1 MSDLEKLEFAI
12 DKTIEETGNFN
23 LSEYLRTGNIL
34 LFVPS
39 IRDIMNDINFDLLK
53 VDVIIK
59 LLNNAIKVL
68 KNNNSKTSN
77 YIINLLIRYGDSRVN
92 NNGFPGDEALE
103 KEISVIFGER
113 FMDQYSS
120 NAFLGNYIEE
130 TGNYSNIEEIL
141 EYLQYEVEALKVK
154 KDEFF
159 GLNK

>member
-1 MSDLEKLEFAI
+1 MSDLEKLELAI
-12 DKTIEETGNFN
+12 NKTIEETKKFN
-23 LSEYLRTGNIL
+23 LSEYLRTGNVL
-34 LFVPS
+34 LFAPS
-39 IRDIMNDINFDLLK
+39 IREIMNDINFDLLK

-103 KEISVIFGER
+103 KEISIIFGER

-120 NAFLGNYIEE
+120 DAFLCNYIEE
-130 TGNYSNIEEIL
+130 KGSYTNIEEIL
-141 EYLQYEVEALKVK
+141 EYLQYEVEALNVK
-154 KDEFF
+154 KAEFF
-159 GLNK
+159 SLNK